1 MGTARPGGGC
11 GSSSAL
17 IPPASSW
24 TPPGQGPA
32 GAVLARHAGI
42 DEKTGQ
48 LTPDD
53 DDGEPRRLVI
63 SSDFYAV
70 DQSAGKKAGGLVNLY
85 CWAHIRRYFVRAGD
99 ANPAQLGY
107 WTAAWLKRVKDLYA
121 AHAQHAQL
129 TTAWAQAAA
138 PAPREAAAAAARL
151 EEAGAA
157 WDEAITVIDEARK
170 KQMTAPGLQ
179 EPAKKALATLDRAW
193 DGLAA
198 HRDYPMIGW
207 ITTQPSAPCAGPS

>member
-1 MGTARPGGGC
+1 M
-11 GSSSAL
+11 
-17 IPPASSW
+17 
-24 TPPGQGPA
+24 
-32 GAVLARHAGI
+32 
-42 DEKTGQ
+42 
-48 LTPDD
+48 
-53 DDGEPRRLVI
+53 
-63 SSDFYAV
+63 
-70 DQSAGKKAGGLVNLY
+70 
-85 CWAHIRRYFVRAGD
+85 RAGD
-99 ANPAQLGY
+99 GNPAQLGY
-107 WTAAWLKRVKDLYA
+107 WTAAWLERVRDLYA
-121 AHAQHAQL
+121 AHAQL

-179 EPAKKALATLDRAW
+179 EPAKKALATLDREW

-198 HRDYPMIGW
+198 HRDYPMICW